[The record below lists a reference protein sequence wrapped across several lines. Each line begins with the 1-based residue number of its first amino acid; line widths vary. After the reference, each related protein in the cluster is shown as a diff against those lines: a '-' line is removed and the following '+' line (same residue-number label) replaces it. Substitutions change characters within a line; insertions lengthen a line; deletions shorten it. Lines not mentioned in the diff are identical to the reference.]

1 MLCGQ
6 RSIAGSASPTLSLR
20 QRSALRAG
28 GGSLEPGGSKSS
40 LLEPLRSRTA
50 SLRQVVDAVQQ
61 LTRLGLLQGPRER
74 TMAANSLGRHG
85 LWQLAL
91 ELLVPGAKT
100 GLGPFPEPDAKLFEA
115 VMSACGKV
123 GQWVPALEQLSELR
137 KQGLEATVVSFNTA
151 ISGCDPKGWRRS
163 LQLLEEIC
171 IRRLRADVVS
181 YNAALTACARSG
193 SWAIALGLQRDLS
206 QRGIHPDSF
215 TFNACMA
222 ACGQQWGR
230 CLLLLKGGPG
240 PSESKGS
247 PVVGYNTAISA
258 CEAAAQWMQALCVL
272 QLARCSAVR
281 LDAVTFNA
289 AASACGRA
297 EQWALALGLV
307 GQLRHSGL
315 EPCRVTWGAAID
327 ACGKA
332 KQWACATELVS
343 ISWKRGRPSERPGVV
358 AYSSLA
364 SALQKSHEAQLCLQ
378 LLGVMRLK
386 AVQPNLLTFNTAAS
400 ACQVQWELALSV
412 AGDARQRGSELD
424 SYTWNALSTAAERCM
439 QWRLSLQLLRQMQ
452 AACVRLDLLCCSAT
466 LRALAARS
474 GLWHLGLQ
482 LLTDVQ
488 RAGISLDEVACAA
501 VLGSCAGGG
510 ASWSRALVLLP
521 RSAGAM
527 SRAVAAAAC
536 QGGGAWP
543 QALRLLYEAPQLRL
557 KPGSS
562 AFNLASSAAQAAKE
576 WRLVLGLLLEMPRQ
590 SHVPN
595 SIAREAAVK
604 ACAKAGRGEAVCAQL
619 DALRRAP
626 GASQVLASPGA
637 DGRSQE
643 PGRGATDNLA
653 VVALELLLEHGS
665 LDSGSLATFV
675 RLDLAPVLP
684 CLRRLLCKSVTSQM
698 LQDGTLDRQPGLGA
712 CGTATALHILGLAT
726 DEVVAAATFTNSQ
739 WVQSTEGEVRR
750 AAALPGASGSVHV
763 AWPRARLASRHL
775 LTELLVAPSVF
786 AKSWK
791 PHRAGSLEEVSVGE
805 TANSRAAVG
814 LVAAWAAANMW
825 IVSGAQSAQLPV
837 ANLLRCAGCAANEDD
852 GTTRLRPIFV
862 EHDRSAHA
870 ERTLLLGLLRQVRPD
885 LGSTAAGRFSTASS
899 PQRAAR

>member
-1 MLCGQ
+1 ATSFIHENGFRTAPA
-6 RSIAGSASPTLSLR
+6 RSLLPALGAAFASLRSLATVELTLKCMGSASAKALAEVFMPALGGCQGLRSLRLDLDAPLSCGGPLAVGLAAMLERLSTWRRLESLSL
-20 QRSALRAG
+20 G
-28 GGSLEPGGSKSS
+28 Y
-40 LLEPLRSRTA
+40 
-50 SLRQVVDAVQQ
+50 
-61 LTRLGLLQGPRER
+61 
-74 TMAANSLGRHG
+74 
-85 LWQLAL
+85 LWWT
-91 ELLVPGAKT
+91 E
-100 GLGPFPEPDAKLFEA
+100 
-115 VMSACGKV
+115 
-123 GQWVPALEQLSELR
+123 
-137 KQGLEATVVSFNTA
+137 
-151 ISGCDPKGWRRS
+151 
-163 LQLLEEIC
+163 
-171 IRRLRADVVS
+171 
-181 YNAALTACARSG
+181 G
-193 SWAIALGLQRDLS
+193 SWGS
-206 QRGIHPDSF
+206 
-215 TFNACMA
+215 
-222 ACGQQWGR
+222 CGTQGW
-230 CLLLLKGGPG
+230 
-240 PSESKGS
+240 S
-247 PVVGYNTAISA
+247 P
-258 CEAAAQWMQALCVL
+258 
-272 QLARCSAVR
+272 
-281 LDAVTFNA
+281 
-289 AASACGRA
+289 
-297 EQWALALGLV
+297 
-307 GQLRHSGL
+307 
-315 EPCRVTWGAAID
+315 VTWGAAID

-386 AVQPNLLTFNTAAS
+386 AVQPNLLTSKLTFNTAAS

-412 AGDARQRGSELD
+412 AGDARQRGFELD

-536 QGGGAWP
+536 QSGGAWP

-562 AFNLASSAAQAAKE
+562 AFNLALTAAQAAKE

-626 GASQVLASPGA
+626 GASQALASPGA

-712 CGTATALHILGLAT
+712 CGTATALHILGLTT
-726 DEVVAAATFTNSQ
+726 DEVVAAATFTNLQ

-786 AKSWK
+786 EKSWK